1 MVRWQS
7 VWPDWAIYWTLG
19 NFSKPLATI
28 VTPYVT
34 LLQPHYVTLLYLH
47 YVTYYTYI
55 TSHFS
60 PNVTL
65 LYLHYVTF
73 LHHTSH
79 YYTYITSHCHTLL
92 QNALHFIKLQCTL
105 LRQADKVG
113 FLSVICIL
121 NQVGVIKCEL
131 ARSRRCC
138 CCCSFSQSS
147 FLFQKET
154 HFPNRFFI

>member
-1 MVRWQS
+1 MYTTLYH
-7 VWPDWAIYWTLG
+7 IYTHFYYI
-19 NFSKPLATI
+19 NYTIYIYIIATKLQYI
-28 VTPYVT
+28 PYM
-34 LLQPHYVTLLYLH
+34 QKISHY
-47 YVTYYTYI
+47 I
-55 TSHFS
+55 
-60 PNVTL
+60 
-65 LYLHYVTF
+65 TF